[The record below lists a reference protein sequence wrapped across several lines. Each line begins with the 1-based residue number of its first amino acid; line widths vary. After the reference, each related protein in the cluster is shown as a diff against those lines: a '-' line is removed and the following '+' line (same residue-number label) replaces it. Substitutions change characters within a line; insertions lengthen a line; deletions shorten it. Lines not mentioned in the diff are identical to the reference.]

1 MKRHT
6 GKLIILAALILLTLW
21 WVSRKSDGN
30 GYVSLPDPVDFNLHV
45 KPILSDRC
53 FKCHGPDA
61 NARDGKFRLDIEE
74 VAFAALDS
82 TGDRFAIVPGE
93 PENSHL
99 MQRIRHSDPE
109 EKMPPP
115 ESNLSL
121 SEYEIKLLEKWISQ
135 GAEWKQHWAFIPP
148 EKAVLPNISDQN
160 WPQNAIDHFVLARL
174 DREGLKPAPLEDKA
188 KLIRRLSFD
197 LRGLPPGPEEIDGF
211 LSDES
216 DDAYEQVVDRMLAS
230 EAYGERMAVD
240 WLDLARY
247 GDTQG
252 YHHDFERNM
261 WPWRD
266 WVIRAFNLNMS
277 YDQFATWQLAGDLL
291 PNPSYEQQLATAFNR
306 NHKITQEC
314 GVIDEEF
321 RVEYVVDRT
330 NTLGTAFLGLTLGCA
345 QCHDHKYDPI
355 SQEAYY
361 QFFAFFNQVPEKGK
375 WQGFQGS
382 APPYLD
388 IPEGERAEIKGYINR
403 LIAAEY
409 EDCSQQ
415 DSAEAYR
422 WVWEEEL
429 SQLLQPVMVMAE
441 MDSVRPTFVLNRGV
455 YSAQG
460 KEVRPTTPPTIL
472 PYPDN
477 LPANRLGLASWLFQ
491 PGHPLTAR
499 VAVNRYWQMIFGQ
512 GIVSTPEDFG
522 SQGALPSHPELLD
535 WLAVSFQESGWDLKQ
550 LLKQMVMSATYQQA
564 ARTPEHLK
572 KRDPDNILL
581 ARGPQARLSAEM
593 VRDNALA
600 ISGLLSY
607 QVGGPAVKPYQ
618 PKGLWTEVSSGGRYQ
633 RKYMN
638 SHGQDL
644 YRRSMY
650 TFWKRIQPPPAM
662 MIFDASSRNNCI
674 IKRQSTSTPLQAMVL
689 LNDPQFTEAARVL
702 ADRMIREGGNT
713 AKDRI
718 AYGFRW
724 ATSRFPDVDEL
735 EVLED
740 LLEIEIAE
748 FKANPEKAA
757 AYLKIGESP
766 QNPDLSAVELAAY
779 AVVASTLL
787 NLIESIHKS

>member
-1 MKRHT
+1 MKRHAN
-6 GKLIILAALILLTLW
+6 KLIVLIPLILIGVW
-21 WVSRKSDGN
+21 WMSGKSDG
-30 GYVSLPDPVDFNLHV
+30 YAALPNEVDFNLHV

-53 FKCHGPDA
+53 FKCHGPDE

-82 TGDRFAIVPGE
+82 IGDRFAIVPGE
-93 PENSHL
+93 PENSQL
-99 MQRIRHSDPE
+99 IQRIRHSDPE

-121 SEYEIKLLEKWISQ
+121 SAYEIKLLEKWISQ
-135 GAEWKQHWAFIPP
+135 GAEWKQHWSFIPP
-148 EKAVLPNISDQN
+148 EKAVLPKVPDQN
-160 WPQNAIDHFVLARL
+160 WPKNAIDHFVLARL
-174 DREGLKPAPLEDKA
+174 DREGLKPAVPEDKA

-197 LRGLPPGPEEIDGF
+197 LRGLPPSPGEIDAF
-211 LSDES
+211 LADES

-266 WVIRAFNLNMS
+266 WVIRAFNQNMS

-382 APPYLD
+382 APPYLE
-388 IPEGERAEIKGYINR
+388 IPEEERAEIKMYIDR

-409 EDCSQQ
+409 EACSEQ

-429 SQLLQPVMVMAE
+429 SQLLQPVMVMTD
-441 MDSVRPTFVLNRGV
+441 MDTARPTFVLNRGV

-460 KEVRPTTPPTIL
+460 KEVRPTTPTTIL
-472 PYPDN
+472 PYPDE
-477 LPANRLGLASWLFQ
+477 LPPNRLGLASWLFQ

-522 SQGALPSHPELLD
+522 NQGALPSHPQLLD

-550 LLKQMVMSATYQQA
+550 LMKQMVMSATYQQA

-572 KRDPDNILL
+572 KRDPDNVLL

-600 ISGLLSY
+600 ISGLLSH
-607 QVGGPAVKPYQ
+607 QVGGPGVKPYQ
-618 PKGLWTEVSSGGRYQ
+618 PKGLWIEVSSGGRYQ

-638 SHGQDL
+638 SHGKDL

-724 ATSRFPDVDEL
+724 ATSRFPDADEL

-740 LLEIEIAE
+740 LLDMEIAE

-766 QNPDLSAVELAAY
+766 QNPDLPSIELAAY

>member
-6 GKLIILAALILLTLW
+6 GKLVILAALILLTLW
-21 WVSRKSDGN
+21 WMSEKSDGN
-30 GYVSLPDPVDFNLHV
+30 SYASLPDQVDFNLHV

-53 FKCHGPDA
+53 FKCHGPDE

-109 EKMPPP
+109 EIMPPP

-121 SEYEIKLLEKWISQ
+121 SEYEIRLLEKWISQ

-148 EKAVLPNISDQN
+148 EKTALPNISDEN

-174 DREGLKPAPLEDKA
+174 DREGLQPAPLEDKS

-197 LRGLPPGPEEIDGF
+197 LRGLPPTPEEIDAF
-211 LSDES
+211 LADES
-216 DDAYEQVVDRMLAS
+216 DDAFEQVVDRMLAS

-266 WVIRAFNLNMS
+266 WVIRAFNQNMS

-388 IPEGERAEIKGYINR
+388 IPEAERAEIKAYIDR

-415 DSAEAYR
+415 DSAEVYR

-441 MDSVRPTFVLNRGV
+441 MDTVRPTFILNRGL

-460 KEVRPTTPPTIL
+460 KEVNPATPPTIL
-472 PYPDN
+472 PYPDK
-477 LPANRLGLASWLFQ
+477 LPPNRLGLASWLFQ

-512 GIVSTPEDFG
+512 GIVRTPEDFG
-522 SQGALPSHPELLD
+522 SQGALPSHPQLLD
-535 WLAVSFQESGWDLKQ
+535 WLAVSFQESGWDLKH

-564 ARTPEHLK
+564 ARTPEQLK
-572 KRDPDNILL
+572 KRDPDNTLL

-724 ATSRFPDVDEL
+724 ATSRFPDAEEL

-740 LLEIEIAE
+740 LLEMEIAE

-757 AYLKIGESP
+757 AYLQIGESP
-766 QNPDLSAVELAAY
+766 RNPDLPSIELAAY